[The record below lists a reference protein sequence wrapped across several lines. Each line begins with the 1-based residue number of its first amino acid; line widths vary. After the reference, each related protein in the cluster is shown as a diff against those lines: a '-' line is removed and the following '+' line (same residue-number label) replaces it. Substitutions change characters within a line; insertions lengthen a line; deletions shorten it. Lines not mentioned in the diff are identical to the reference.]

1 MADEIVNKLGFN
13 VEDALGALQRLDDAL
28 QTSGS
33 AFATFGS
40 VLDGWNSQ
48 ADGAVQQ
55 MKAMASAAG
64 QMADAMSRA
73 GGASLPTPQ
82 TAGASTGFWLPPG
95 MEAET
100 QRLNDALKTVGTTA
114 TDTGSKIKDA
124 GTSGG
129 EGIKDADDQTSK
141 FVVTWGTLSRVVMTQ
156 LIVRAM
162 SQIRDALR
170 EAVEQS
176 IEFQRRI
183 AEVQTIAPQIGGGFA
198 QLTSEVAEFAKQF
211 NIPLKEATEGLYQTL
226 SNQFTAMAER
236 TDIMTASMKLAK
248 VGVMDFHDAILLIT
262 GTLNAYGLSSD
273 QAESVAA
280 KFFTTI
286 QLGRVRGQEL
296 SAVMGQVTPIAAEL
310 GIGLEQVNSAMVGMT
325 IGGLDAHKAATGL
338 RGAMMALLKPS
349 QDMQKVIHDLGYAS
363 GEQMVQAKGFQGA
376 LQAVADAADNLG
388 SKIAKDVPNVRALTA
403 ELRLTQTGAKQVED
417 AMKAM
422 APFDPR
428 RAG

>member
-1 MADEIVNKLGFN
+1 MMRCKA
-13 VEDALGALQRLDDAL
+13 
-28 QTSGS
+28 SGS
-33 AFATFGS
+33 AFQTFGAA
-40 VLDGWNSQ
+40 LDNWNSQ
-48 ADGAVQQ
+48 ADGAVAQ

-73 GGASLPTPQ
+73 GGTSLPTAQ
-82 TAGASTGFWLPPG
+82 TAGASSGFWLPPG

-114 TDTGSKIKDA
+114 TDTGGKIKDA
-124 GTSGG
+124 GTTGAA
-129 EGIKDADDQTSK
+129 GIADADDKTSK

-226 SNQFTAMAER
+226 SNQFTAMSQR

-248 VGVMDFHDAILLIT
+248 VGVMDFHDAILLDDRH
-262 GTLNAYGLSSD
+262 LERLWPV
-273 QAESVAA
+273 ERP
-280 KFFTTI
+280 
-286 QLGRVRGQEL
+286 GRVGGREVL
-296 SAVMGQVTPIAAEL
+296 HHDPIGSRARP
-310 GIGLEQVNSAMVGMT
+310 GIGGRDGAGHAHRRRVGHRSGAT
-325 IGGLDAHKAATGL
+325 QLRDGRTDDRRPGRPQGGHGPARGHDGAA
-338 RGAMMALLKPS
+338 
-349 QDMQKVIHDLGYAS
+349 
-363 GEQMVQAKGFQGA
+363 
-376 LQAVADAADNLG
+376 
-388 SKIAKDVPNVRALTA
+388 
-403 ELRLTQTGAKQVED
+403 
-417 AMKAM
+417 
-422 APFDPR
+422 
-428 RAG
+428 